1 MKLCKRLILF
11 LLVALMLPVT
21 AYAAGSIDKDLAVSL
36 TISYQDGKHAP
47 RRCRVRAFIK

>member
-21 AYAAGSIDKDLAVSL
+21 AYAAGSIDKDQAVSL
-36 TISYQDGKHAP
+36 TISYQDGKMPLVGAE
-47 RRCRVRAFIK
+47 FSIY